1 MRKSGVGVCFV
12 VDVHKLADGSVGVLL
27 RGRERLVAKE
37 FLNSAKISPVG
48 EQMRGEGVTQRMRME
63 VPVDVG
69 NANVFF
75 DDASHGALRKTPAR
89 IIEEYRFGM
98 GSWLANRTVRLLQE
112 LLAQRPIFLQGFLG
126 LGSIRN
132 DAFLAALAA
141 DAQNAFFLLHI
152 H

>member
-89 IIEEYRFGM
+89 IIEKHCFH
-98 GSWLANRTVRLLQE
+98 VRPQSATRYISLFQQLL
-112 LLAQRPIFLQGFLG
+112 
-126 LGSIRN
+126 
-132 DAFLAALAA
+132 
-141 DAQNAFFLLHI
+141 
-152 H
+152 